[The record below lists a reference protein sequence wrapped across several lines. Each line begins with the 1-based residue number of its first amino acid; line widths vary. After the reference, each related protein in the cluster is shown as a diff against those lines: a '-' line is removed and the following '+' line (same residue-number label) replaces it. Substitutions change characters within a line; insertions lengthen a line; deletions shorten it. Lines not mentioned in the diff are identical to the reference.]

1 MNSTTDF
8 EKLLKD
14 SQHHCDLDQNV
25 SILRK
30 TDAFAVV
37 PIDRLK
43 ILASLSSRKK
53 YFRNT
58 FLFHQHD
65 RDPHGYIMI
74 DGKVQLYRHY
84 EDKSYM
90 LQELKPY
97 DFFGG
102 LALIADIKR
111 LFSARAV
118 TDVTCL
124 VIDRE
129 SFSKFIVNFP
139 EVAVR
144 VVEIMV
150 KRIVSM
156 QEKLLQMQVVECRY
170 E

>member
-1 MNSTTDF
+1 MNSTTEF
-8 EKLLKD
+8 EKLLKA
-14 SQHHCDLDQNV
+14 SKSSCELDQNV
-25 SILRK
+25 AILRK
-30 TDAFAVV
+30 TDAFSVV
-37 PIDRLK
+37 PIDKLK
-43 ILASLSSRKK
+43 ILASLSTRKK

-58 FLFHQHD
+58 FLFRQHE
-65 RDPHGYIMI
+65 RDPYGYILI
-74 DGKVQLYRHY
+74 EGTIHLYRHY
-84 EDKSYM
+84 EDKSYI

-111 LFSARAV
+111 LFSARTV

-139 EVAVR
+139 QVAIR
-144 VVEIMV
+144 VVETMV
-150 KRIVSM
+150 KRIVTM